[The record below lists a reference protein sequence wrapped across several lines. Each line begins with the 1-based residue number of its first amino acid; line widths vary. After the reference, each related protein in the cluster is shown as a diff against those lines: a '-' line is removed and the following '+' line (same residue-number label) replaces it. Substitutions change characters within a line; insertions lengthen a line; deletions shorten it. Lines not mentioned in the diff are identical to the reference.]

1 MVTVAQTTTL
11 MMETTTMN
19 IEQIIENLKNDEDS
33 TRLKKNQ
40 GDVNE

>member
-11 MMETTTMN
+11 MMETMTMN
-19 IEQIIENLKNDEDS
+19 IEQIIGNLKNDEDS
-33 TRLKKNQ
+33 TRLNKNQ